1 MTTFKMILLMLLQT
15 SMLVGGQ
22 VCFKLGMQ
30 GIDSFVWSWD
40 FICHQILLNAWL
52 LIGVVFLVA
61 ANLFWLWLL
70 KMFPFSLIY
79 PMTSLGFIF
88 GMLSGMFIF
97 HETVTF
103 TQWIGAFMVMG
114 GCYFIAAQ

>member
-1 MTTFKMILLMLLQT
+1 MFQIRHAGHRQLRVVMGFYLP
-15 SMLVGGQ
+15 S
-22 VCFKLGMQ
+22 
-30 GIDSFVWSWD
+30 DSAQCVAAD
-40 FICHQILLNAWL
+40 C
-52 LIGVVFLVA
+52 VVFLVA

-79 PMTSLGFIF
+79 PLTSLGFIF